1 VRELFKIRYKQ
12 ARVGAEFVRVF
23 PFEMACIVTYHGQ
36 HRSGEHGEI
45 FRFESEIHEGFAFT
59 KNMRTLSLR
68 EKPILAGLYLSKF
81 NSDGLRAL
89 GFDSF
94 VEAFNVIGSA
104 LGVRPASVKNY
115 RDEFDPLFP
124 NTRKGWHKR
133 PTRDYCKAVYDAFG
147 GLNLEDFT
155 NFLKQV
161 IYRDHD
167 LGALVEEVER
177 KQGDDRSF
185 AKRLITGQAA
195 EQYFKSKYKEIG
207 IFKGFDLEDTT
218 RLGCGFDFKLFTP
231 GVFYGIEVKGLS
243 GPSGGIALT
252 SKEHSVASILKARFF
267 LFVVK
272 NFKENPFH
280 ELYRDPLNGKL
291 VFARTE
297 QRVLQINWTAKL

>member
-1 VRELFKIRYKQ
+1 
-12 ARVGAEFVRVF
+12 
-23 PFEMACIVTYHGQ
+23 
-36 HRSGEHGEI
+36 
-45 FRFESEIHEGFAFT
+45 
-59 KNMRTLSLR
+59 MRTLSAR

-81 NSDGLRAL
+81 DTAGLSCL

-104 LGVRPASVKNY
+104 LGVRPASIKNY

-124 NTRKGWHKR
+124 NNRKGWHKR
-133 PTRDYCKAVYDAFG
+133 PTRAYCRAIYDAFG

-155 NFLKQV
+155 NLLKRI
-161 IYRDHD
+161 IYKEPD
-167 LGALVEEVER
+167 LGVLMEEIER
-177 KQGDDRSF
+177 KQGDTRSF

-207 IFKGFDLEDTT
+207 LFDDFDLEDTT
-218 RLGCGFDFKLFTP
+218 QLGCGFDFKLFSP
-231 GVFYGIEVKGLS
+231 SIFYGIEVKGLS
-243 GPSGGIALT
+243 EPNGSIALT
-252 SKEHSVASILKARFF
+252 NKEHSVASILKERFF

-280 ELYRDPLNGKL
+280 ELYRDPLNGNL

-297 QRVLQINWTAKL
+297 QRILQISWTAKL